1 MARKIRYSL
10 SFIVSSALLIACGG
24 GQSETKTADEAA
36 PTTEE
41 GGAETQPAGG
51 ESAPSDGIVRDA
63 DGDGVPDDKQGGGCT
78 GKNETQCKINSACAW
93 TSDGKCVEAGSS
105 Q

>member
-1 MARKIRYSL
+1 MASKIRYSL
-10 SFIVSSALLIACGG
+10 SFIVSSALLMACGG

-36 PTTEE
+36 PTEE
-41 GGAETQPAGG
+41 GGAETPPAEG
-51 ESAPSDGIVRDA
+51 ESKPSDGIVRDT
-63 DGDGVPDDKQGGGCT
+63 DGDGVPDDKQAGGCT

-93 TSDGKCVEAGSS
+93 TDDGKCVEAGTS